1 MEAEFNVYNLFR
13 IVRIHKSC
21 GNSDQCRQP
30 ASFALAA
37 GLIELIQTT
46 EFKEFVL
53 AVTAFLM
60 MNSGA
65 NSGARFEL
73 SPTEDN
79 FLGRDWECRI
89 VLNDPQCSRKH
100 AKIYTDEDGWWI
112 EDNGSSNG
120 TFVNGQTVR
129 QARLA
134 EGNLIRIGGSAFKF
148 SESAADSLNAE
159 ESKTGE
165 MRGPGAQT
173 VILDESLDPLDTG
186 QYTLEFLNGH
196 DWGPDFFFL
205 FQLSVKLLSQEDP
218 DAIIQTCMKRL
229 SDRTDASAAGFLW
242 VSEDGGLAPK
252 VVIPKELAAELTLD
266 PELTKRVVAQGHAI
280 RVEYETKGNDSY
292 ADSICVPLNSDG
304 VVKGAIHL
312 YRKKKQFHDSHF
324 KLACAIANIMVRSLV
339 RADKHSVL
347 AADHSRLKEKS
358 ATFDELLGE
367 SPKMLELKNKIERV
381 AKATGCV
388 LVRGESGSGK
398 ELVARALHKTSPRAD
413 RPMLSVNC
421 AAIPRDLM
429 ESQLFGHKKGAFTS
443 ADRDHSGW
451 FEQADR
457 GTLFL
462 DEIGELTLEGQA
474 KLLRTLEGHPFLPV
488 GGTEEISVDVRV
500 ICATNRDL
508 KEFVA
513 EKRFREDLFY
523 RLSVYE
529 LYIPPLRDREAD
541 ISMLMEHFLEHFRTQ
556 HGKHDL
562 TLSPEAKTRLLG
574 YQWPGNVRQLRNV
587 IDSAVVMAETNEVA
601 SDELGIRDATDGE
614 FETLRIDH
622 WERKLI
628 VDALK
633 RTSNNV
639 PAAADLLGISRA
651 TLYRKIE
658 QYGVVRK

>member
-1 MEAEFNVYNLFR
+1 
-13 IVRIHKSC
+13 
-21 GNSDQCRQP
+21 
-30 ASFALAA
+30 
-37 GLIELIQTT
+37 
-46 EFKEFVL
+46 
-53 AVTAFLM
+53 M
-60 MNSGA
+60 MNSGS

-73 SPTEDN
+73 SATEDN
-79 FLGRDWECRI
+79 FLGRDWECRV

-100 AKIYTDEDGWWI
+100 ARIYTNEDGWWI

-120 TFVNGQTVR
+120 TYVNGQTVR
-129 QARLA
+129 EARLD
-134 EGNLIRIGGSAFKF
+134 EGHLIRIGGSAFTF
-148 SESAADSLNAE
+148 TESLVQEMTEE

-165 MRGPGAQT
+165 MRGPAAHT
-173 VILDESLDPLDTG
+173 VILDESHDPMDTG
-186 QYTLEFLNGH
+186 QYTLDFLKGH
-196 DWGPDFFFL
+196 DWGQDFFFL
-205 FQLSVKLLSQEDP
+205 FQLSVKLLGLDDSDS
-218 DAIIQTCMKRL
+218 IIQTSMKRL
-229 SDRTDASAAGFLW
+229 SERTDASAAGFLW
-242 VSEDGGLAPK
+242 TSDGGGLKPK
-252 VVIPKELAAELTLD
+252 VVFPKELANELTLN
-266 PELTKRVVAQGHAI
+266 PELTRRVVAQGHAI
-280 RVEYETKGNDSY
+280 RVEHDTTGKDDF
-292 ADSICVPLNSDG
+292 ADSICVPLNSSG
-304 VVKGAIHL
+304 KIKGAIHL
-312 YRKKKQFHDSHF
+312 YRKGTRFHDSHF
-324 KLACAIANIMVRSLV
+324 NLACAIANIMVRSLD
-339 RADKHSVL
+339 RADRHSVL
-347 AADHSRLKEKS
+347 AADHSRLKQKS
-358 ATFDELLGE
+358 ANYDELLGE
-367 SPKMLELKNKIERV
+367 SPKMLELKSKIERV
-381 AKATGCV
+381 AKASGCV
-388 LVRGESGSGK
+388 LVRGESGAGK
-398 ELVARALHKTSPRAD
+398 ELVARALHKASPRAD

-529 LYIPPLRDREAD
+529 LYIPPLRDRESD
-541 ISMLMEHFLEHFRTQ
+541 IEMLMNHFMDHFKTQ

-562 TLSPEAKTRLLG
+562 TLSRESKARLIG

-587 IDSAVVMAETNEVA
+587 IDSAIVMAETNEIA
-601 SDELGIRDATDGE
+601 ADELGIRDATDGE

-639 PAAADLLGISRA
+639 PNAAELLGISRA